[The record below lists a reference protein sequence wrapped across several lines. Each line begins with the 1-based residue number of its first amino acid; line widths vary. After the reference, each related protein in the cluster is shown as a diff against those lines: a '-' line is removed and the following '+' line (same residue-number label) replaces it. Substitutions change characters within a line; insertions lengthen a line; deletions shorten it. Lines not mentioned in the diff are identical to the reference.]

1 VTPAA
6 PPEPT
11 LFGEPGGARKAQ
23 AKRGGRGAAP
33 PSSGGP
39 PEPAGPSAPLAAR
52 LRPRTLDELVGQQHL
67 LGPGSVL
74 RGLVEE
80 DKLRSVLLYGPPG
93 TGKTSIALV
102 IALAT
107 SAHFEQLSAVTSLS
121 STFSRILLPRRV
133 APPPHS
139 AAIAIYSRVAAAF
152 CSPGSA
158 SSAA

>member
-1 VTPAA
+1 HRVPEDPVGRRPPHRRTHAGRSEGAARAGHPGRRAVTPAP

-74 RGLVEE
+74 
-80 DKLRSVLLYGPPG
+80 
-93 TGKTSIALV
+93 
-102 IALAT
+102 
-107 SAHFEQLSAVTSLS
+107 
-121 STFSRILLPRRV
+121 
-133 APPPHS
+133 
-139 AAIAIYSRVAAAF
+139 
-152 CSPGSA
+152 
-158 SSAA
+158 